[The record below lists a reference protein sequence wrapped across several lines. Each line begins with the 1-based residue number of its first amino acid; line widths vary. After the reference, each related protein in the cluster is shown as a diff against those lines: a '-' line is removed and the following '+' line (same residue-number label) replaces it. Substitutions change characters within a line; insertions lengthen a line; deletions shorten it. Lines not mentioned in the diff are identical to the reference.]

1 MMACCPLD
9 SNGIDGNAG
18 SLEDVEILLD
28 ASAIAVDH
36 KNALRRRS
44 IRLGDI
50 DFCRPKST
58 VRHWQL
64 RDAQGFDPAFQSFT
78 CQDTGDEMQFSLTER
93 RMDFLPYLI
102 VDDQRY
108 APYLTA
114 AAAPQVLYRGEED
127 LGSQAAYF
135 TDSC

>member
-1 MMACCPLD
+1 MPGPFSAVVWLYGC
-9 SNGIDGNAG
+9 
-18 SLEDVEILLD
+18 EDVEILLGV
-28 ASAIAVDH
+28 SAIAVDH

-50 DFCRPKST
+50 NFCRPKGT
-58 VRHWQL
+58 VCHWQL

-78 CQDTGDEMQFSLTER
+78 CQDTGDEMQFRLIER
-93 RMDFLPYLI
+93 RVDFLPYLI
-102 VDDQRY
+102 VDDQRH

-114 AAAPQVLYRGEED
+114 AAPQVLHRGAED